1 MNIPAVM
8 CVIMLCTFDEICHVK
23 MMNMV
28 GSGIELCRNIVSFR
42 VTSMDK
48 HSLSFKLCPIAL
60 CSVSIYLLA
69 ATFLFYRLET
79 IEA

>member
-1 MNIPAVM
+1 
-8 CVIMLCTFDEICHVK
+8 

-48 HSLSFKLCPIAL
+48 HSFVQMILQ
-60 CSVSIYLLA
+60 
-69 ATFLFYRLET
+69 FLHVVYEYIFSLGLF
-79 IEA
+79 IFSKN